1 MIDRSHSRV
10 FCVDETAT
18 REPAMPTHI
27 SIALQAVLARALPP
41 REEPAQPVRR
51 RSRRIRRSRRP
62 VACAVD

>member
-1 MIDRSHSRV
+1 MHETLSREA
-10 FCVDETAT
+10 CSGETKS
-18 REPAMPTHI
+18 RDPAMPTHI

-51 RSRRIRRSRRP
+51 RPRRIRHLRRP